1 MHGSPKKRDRLLRG
15 GAAFF
20 LALFLLTVPA
30 AAAPASE
37 AASGRML
44 IPVGHTAGIKLFARG
59 VMVVKLP
66 EDDTPARECGLK
78 TGDVI
83 VKCGGVSVTSTES
96 RK

>member
-30 AAAPASE
+30 AAAPASDDG
-37 AASGRML
+37 SGRML

-66 EDDTPARECGLK
+66 EDDTPARE
-78 TGDVI
+78 
-83 VKCGGVSVTSTES
+83 
-96 RK
+96 